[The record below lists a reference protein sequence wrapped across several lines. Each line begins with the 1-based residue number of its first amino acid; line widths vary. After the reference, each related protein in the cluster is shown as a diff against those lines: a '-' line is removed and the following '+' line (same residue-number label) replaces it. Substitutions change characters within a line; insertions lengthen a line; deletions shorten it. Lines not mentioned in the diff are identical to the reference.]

1 METNDIIALATDCLV
16 PLVTG
21 VVGFLNGRRKRK
33 NDFLGDLQSS
43 IDTLSRKNS
52 ELMKRII
59 GLNDTV
65 ILLRNENAELKGEV
79 ALLRKENEQLSIEV
93 GQLREQL
100 SGVKT
105 ITRIK
110 KADG

>member
-1 METNDIIALATDCLV
+1 MEANEIITIATECLIPLASSV
-16 PLVTG
+16 A
-21 VVGFLNGRRKRK
+21 GFLIGRKKRK

-52 ELMKRII
+52 ELMKRVIN
-59 GLNDTV
+59 LNDTV
-65 ILLRNENAELKGEV
+65 IMLRNENAELKGEV